1 MTMLGTFRR
10 TLFGMPS
17 EKAVFSRQGFVKE
30 AWLRFQP
37 VAHAVV
43 EGYHATLE
51 DSRQATLLPRL
62 EAVEPGLR
70 GFAYEGAGMGLAA
83 LDIMT
88 PWKNRVQEFVEG
100 PAAHHLYPVYVG
112 VGLALAH
119 LHRLPESFFPRLDP
133 LLCWVAVDGY
143 GFHEGFFAWKRT
155 VEHKAVPA
163 HFSGYA
169 LRLFDQGLGRGLW
182 FASGALVDRVV
193 ALISS
198 FPPERQRDL
207 WSGVGL
213 ASSFA
218 GGAERQDL
226 ELLKEAASPFQL
238 QLARG
243 AAVAAKGHQD
253 AGHWSAHTELACEV
267 YCGLSST
274 QAVGIL
280 AEARSNLPMHDS
292 VPAYEIWRERTQE
305 RLALEAGRRR

>member
-1 MTMLGTFRR
+1 
-10 TLFGMPS
+10 MPS

-51 DSRQATLLPRL
+51 DSRLATLLPRL

-83 LDIMT
+83 LDILA

-119 LHRLPESFFPRLDP
+119 LRRSPEPFLPRLDP
-133 LLCWVAVDGY
+133 LLCWVVVDGY

-155 VEHKAVPA
+155 VERKAIPA
-163 HFSGYA
+163 HFSGSA
-169 LRLFDQGLGRGLW
+169 LRLFDQGLGRSLW
-182 FASGALVDRVV
+182 FASGALVERV
-193 ALISS
+193 ATLILS
-198 FPPERQRDL
+198 FPLERQRDL

-218 GGAERQDL
+218 GGAERRDL
-226 ELLKEAASPFQL
+226 ELLKKAASPFQL

-267 YCGLSST
+267 YCGLSSA

-280 AEARSNLPMHDS
+280 TEAGCNLPMHDS